1 MTGNNYVLEL
11 DEIHKIY
18 GQGTP
23 NEVHAL
29 QGINLKIKRGE
40 MVAIMGP
47 SGCGKTTMLHVI
59 GGLAKATSGIVKI
72 NNVDIATY
80 TDAQM
85 AEFRNKHL
93 GFIFQLFNL
102 FPFLTALQNVKVP
115 LLLQDLDKDEVTQR
129 ASIILRELGLG
140 GRLNHRPGEL
150 SGGQEQRVA
159 IARSLVTNPAILLGD
174 EPTGDLD
181 TITSGDIMD
190 LFRRLNL
197 ENKQTMLLVTHSE
210 FVGSKCDRIIR
221 IKDGLIVD
229 EGF

>member
-1 MTGNNYVLEL
+1 MTGNDYVLEL
-11 DEIHKIY
+11 EDIHKIY
-18 GQGTP
+18 GEGTP

-29 QGINLKIKRGE
+29 RGVNLHIKRGE
-40 MVAIMGP
+40 MIAIMGP

-59 GGLAKATSGIVKI
+59 GGLAKATSGTVKI
-72 NNVDIATY
+72 NGIDIATY

-102 FPFLTALQNVKVP
+102 FPFLTAIQNVKVP
-115 LLLQDLDKDEVTQR
+115 LLLQNLDKDEADQR

-181 TITSGDIMD
+181 TITSSDIMD
-190 LFRRLNL
+190 LFRRLNV
-197 ENKQTMLLVTHSE
+197 ENKQTTLLVTHSQ
-210 FVGSKCDRIIR
+210 FVGNKCDRIIR
-221 IKDGLIVD
+221 LKDGLVVKNGI
-229 EGF
+229 